1 MEYPI
6 IIILVILSIFI
17 SIIIGNAFKSIIN
30 SVITNAKTYSWNTY
44 ADFEISG
51 LELIPFLLSF
61 FGAIGT
67 LSKLVIKIG
76 G

>member
-1 MEYPI
+1 M
-6 IIILVILSIFI
+6 IILVISSIFS
-17 SIIIGNAFKSIIN
+17 SIIIGNAFKPIIN
-30 SVITNAKTYSWNTY
+30 SVTTNAILSTAKIYSWNTY
-44 ADFEISG
+44 ADFEISI
-51 LELIPFLLSF
+51 LDLIPFLLSF